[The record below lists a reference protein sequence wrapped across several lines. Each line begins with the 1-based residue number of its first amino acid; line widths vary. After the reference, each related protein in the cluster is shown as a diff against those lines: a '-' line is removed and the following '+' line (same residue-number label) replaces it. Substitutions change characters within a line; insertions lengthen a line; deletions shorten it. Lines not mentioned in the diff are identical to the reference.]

1 MTDAGQTAVPV
12 AHTGVKGAR
21 RVAIIA
27 IVASLSITA
36 LVGIAVLLT
45 GTDDDALDKV
55 LVTAL
60 VLAAFSVTSLCHL
73 AVVGRAP
80 QIVGFVGIVGIVA
93 SVCAFVAAE
102 VLIWADNLSSDANQN
117 WSRTLG
123 VLTVLALSL
132 AHANLLLLLES
143 RKRLIVRVGL
153 KVTLTLIALV
163 AIGIWIPIL
172 DNGTFPDSNSEWYW
186 RVFGV
191 VAILDALGTIVLPV
205 TGAVLRDQPRR
216 IDHQLALPADLVE
229 RLELLA
235 AKQNSTSDAVAIDI
249 LERGTGGSL

>member
-1 MTDAGQTAVPV
+1 MTDAGQTAVPLP
-12 AHTGVKGAR
+12 HTGVKGAR
-21 RVAIIA
+21 RVAVIA

-36 LVGIAVLLT
+36 LVGIVVLLT

-55 LVTAL
+55 LITAL

-80 QIVGFVGIVGIVA
+80 QVVGFVGIIA
-93 SVCAFVAAE
+93 SACAFVAAE
-102 VLIWADNLSSDANQN
+102 ILIWTDNLSSDANQN
-117 WSRTLG
+117 WSRALG

-132 AHANLLLLLES
+132 AHANLMLLLES
-143 RKRLIVRVGL
+143 RTRFIVRVGL
-153 KVTLTLIALV
+153 PVTLTLIALV

-172 DNGTFPDSNSEWYW
+172 DNGTFPDSNSDWYW

-191 VAILDALGTIVLPV
+191 LAILDALGTIVLPV
-205 TGAVLRDQPRR
+205 TGAILRDQPRR
-216 IDHQLALPADLVE
+216 VEHQLALPADLVE

-249 LERGTGGSL
+249 LERGVGGSL